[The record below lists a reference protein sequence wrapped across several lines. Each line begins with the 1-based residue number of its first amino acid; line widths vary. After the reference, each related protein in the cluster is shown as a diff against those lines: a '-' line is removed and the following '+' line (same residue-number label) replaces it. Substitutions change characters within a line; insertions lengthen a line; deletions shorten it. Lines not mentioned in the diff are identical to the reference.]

1 MLGQAFLPEETDR
14 GHNAATEQHSHRH
27 AQEASGDSSQI

>member
-14 GHNAATEQHSHRH
+14 GHNAAAEQDGYSH
-27 AQEASGDSSQI
+27 AQEASRYSSQI